1 MGSAG
6 MPPRLKVN
14 SIENALTRESPATS
28 SSLWETRRGPSRE
41 AVPFWNGSEF
51 PHEIGELLQ
60 MPAVAFVILPAVAA
74 TLLTRFPAIGKL
86 MA

>member
-1 MGSAG
+1 MPKERVAAQRQPVLRPRQDRDHAAG
-6 MPPRLKVN
+6 LVDVRQG
-14 SIENALTRESPATS
+14 R
-28 SSLWETRRGPSRE
+28 

-74 TLLTRFPAIGKL
+74 TLLTRFPAISKL